1 MNFTKSYYVKPP
13 GDIPKFLKSY
23 SKSPEAPPVDKYDSI
38 LSLIASKLQDPEV
51 KASPSATKYLENMR
65 MSVNGLREEEK
76 DGEATSYQAK
86 TVIDGFTTQI
96 INKRY
101 IEGGRR
107 KSKRRR
113 SKHKKTR
120 RYRK

>member
-1 MNFTKSYYVKPP
+1 MNFTKQYYQKPP
-13 GDIPKFLKSY
+13 QDIPKFLKSY
-23 SKSPEAPPVDKYDSI
+23 SKEPEVPVIDKYDTI

-51 KASPSATKYLENMR
+51 KASASATKYLENMR

-76 DGEATSYQAK
+76 DGEATSDQAK
-86 TVIDGFTTQI
+86 TAIDGFTTQI

-113 SKHKKTR
+113 SKRRKTR

>member
-1 MNFTKSYYVKPP
+1 M
-13 GDIPKFLKSY
+13 KSY

-76 DGEATSYQAK
+76 DGEATIDQAK
-86 TVIDGFTTQI
+86 TAIDGFTTQI
-96 INKRY
+96 INRRY

-113 SKHKKTR
+113 SKYKKTR